1 MNAALRRIL
10 IRGRVNEQQLR
21 RPTMRR
27 ARLRWPDLPLNQR
40 AGTETRAGRC
50 SSFNRSKGSRKS
62 KLNGRNVLNAR
73 LNSPRVS
80 A

>member
-1 MNAALRRIL
+1 MSAGPRQIL
-10 IRGRVNEQQLR
+10 IRARVNEHQLR
-21 RPTMRR
+21 RLTMRR
-27 ARLRWPDLPLNQR
+27 ARPRWRDLPLNQH
-40 AGTETRAGRC
+40 AATETRVGRC